1 MVKHQFT
8 SNYRFRPVNSEYN
21 IITRSGMK
29 CLGIVSALLL
39 LTIFANAQDV
49 GPPGGEQLRVETTSK
64 PQSCETTAK
73 AGDKM
78 TMHYTG
84 TIDESSPTGEKGKQF
99 DSSIGRAPFTFNLGA
114 GEVIKGWDQGL
125 LGICVGEK
133 RTLIIPAS
141 LGYGDQGAGADIPG
155 GATLKFTVECLG
167 INQ

>member
-1 MVKHQFT
+1 MKFL
-8 SNYRFRPVNSEYN
+8 
-21 IITRSGMK
+21 ITVAILFSF
-29 CLGIVSALLL
+29 
-39 LTIFANAQDV
+39 TIFAMAQDA
-49 GPPGGEQLRVETTSK
+49 GPSGGGLRVQTTAK
-64 PQSCETTAK
+64 PEQCQTAAK

-99 DSSIGRAPFTFNLGA
+99 DSSVGRGPFSFRLGA

-125 LGICVGEK
+125 MGICVGEK

-141 LGYGDQGAGADIPG
+141 LGYGDQGAGGDIPG

-167 INQ
+167 INQD

>member
-1 MVKHQFT
+1 M
-8 SNYRFRPVNSEYN
+8 S
-21 IITRSGMK
+21 
-29 CLGIVSALLL
+29 
-39 LTIFANAQDV
+39 
-49 GPPGGEQLRVETTSK
+49 
-64 PQSCETTAK
+64 
-73 AGDKM
+73 
-78 TMHYTG
+78 MHYTG

-99 DSSIGRAPFTFNLGA
+99 DSSIGRAPFSFRLGA

-167 INQ
+167 INQD

>member
-1 MVKHQFT
+1 
-8 SNYRFRPVNSEYN
+8 
-21 IITRSGMK
+21 MK
-29 CLGIVSALLL
+29 TVCAILFCLSLAAVSA
-39 LTIFANAQDV
+39 QDA
-49 GPPGGEQLRVETTSK
+49 GPAGGGLRVQTTAK
-64 PQSCETTAK
+64 PESCENSAK

-78 TMHYTG
+78 SMHYTG

-99 DSSIGRAPFTFNLGA
+99 DSSIGRAPFSFRLGA

-167 INQ
+167 INQD